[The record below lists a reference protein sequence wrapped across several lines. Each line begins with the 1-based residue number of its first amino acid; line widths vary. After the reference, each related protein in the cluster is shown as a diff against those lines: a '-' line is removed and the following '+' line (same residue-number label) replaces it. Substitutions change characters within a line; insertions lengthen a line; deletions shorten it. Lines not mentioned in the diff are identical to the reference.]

1 METRENREQERY
13 ARWLW
18 WGAHL
23 GLSLLIAGFAVYVF
37 ALVPPHVPHERL
49 PYLWS
54 LSAAEY
60 LRQAGI
66 PAGWGWASLA
76 GRGDLGNLVGIAV
89 LASCSIP
96 CLAAVMPL
104 YRERGER
111 VYFWICALE
120 IAVLALAASGVLVA
134 GH

>member
-1 METRENREQERY
+1 MESRENWEQERY
-13 ARWLW
+13 ARCLS

-23 GLSLLIAGFAVYVF
+23 GLALLIAGFAVYAF

-54 LSAAEY
+54 LPAAEY

-66 PAGWGWASLA
+66 PAGWGWASLV

-96 CLAAVMPL
+96 CLIAVMPL
-104 YRERGER
+104 YRKRGER

-120 IAVLALAASGVLVA
+120 IAVLVLAASGALVA